1 MVIGLPHL
9 LTTSGLVFN
18 LLKLFYNFC
27 CYYQVVSFRTLSPP
41 LTNLTRHLR
50 GSSVQVQGKQV
61 VVVRWAA
68 ITCADQYKVY
78 AKYQAWG
85 PLINNAD
92 TDKCSCNNVM
102 LHLFVKELNVK

>member
-1 MVIGLPHL
+1 M
-9 LTTSGLVFN
+9 
-18 LLKLFYNFC
+18 
-27 CYYQVVSFRTLSPP
+27 VSFRTLSPP

-92 TDKCSCNNVM
+92 TDKCPPAIT
-102 LHLFVKELNVK
+102 